1 MTGFSLIPLSQAA
14 GAAYEMLRD
23 MPSESGYANPAYG
36 MEKAEYL
43 RWAADGGQIAPS
55 GSEAEN
61 PVQSYVLLHEGT
73 PVAVGRLRLSL
84 NEDLERAGGH
94 ISYAVPAALRG
105 RGYAQMLLHLL
116 VQKAGES
123 GVRQV
128 LVTIY
133 DHNLPSIRVAEKCGG
148 VLSGRR
154 PGWCYYV
161 IDTKRPLM
169 DERILACMESAMG
182 IRVRS
187 ARPVLGGYLNAK
199 WRVQSS
205 LGALLV
211 KQYSMTRFDPER
223 LKALSWALAHQLQ
236 VQNVLPTARLIPHQ
250 GKALLNPAKGV
261 YFVVMRYARGHTLET
276 GRPTPVQMMDLGRV
290 CARMHRAMRPL
301 PGETPADGLPD
312 GRALEENLTKL
323 EALAGQRARLQAL
336 ARAQR
341 AMLAQRPPCPGPAG
355 MAHRDFARD
364 NVLFGAEGVRAVL
377 DFDRARPGWP
387 LLDVA
392 RAVMSFCFDGQRLER
407 PLVRAFLTGYR
418 RVGKLS
424 RRDLLRGLRLLC
436 RVETLYWLTPDCLLK
451 DQAPK
456 VERFV
461 REIEFLSLHYDELER
476 LIL

>member
-1 MTGFSLIPLSQAA
+1 
-14 GAAYEMLRD
+14 
-23 MPSESGYANPAYG
+23 
-36 MEKAEYL
+36 
-43 RWAADGGQIAPS
+43 
-55 GSEAEN
+55 
-61 PVQSYVLLHEGT
+61 
-73 PVAVGRLRLSL
+73 
-84 NEDLERAGGH
+84 
-94 ISYAVPAALRG
+94 
-105 RGYAQMLLHLL
+105 
-116 VQKAGES
+116 
-123 GVRQV
+123 
-128 LVTIY
+128 
-133 DHNLPSIRVAEKCGG
+133 
-148 VLSGRR
+148 
-154 PGWCYYV
+154 
-161 IDTKRPLM
+161 
-169 DERILACMESAMG
+169 MG

-236 VQNVLPTARLIPHQ
+236 VQNALPTARLIPHQ